1 MLNLKLGLPNP
12 PRWAIALG
20 VAPLLIA
27 GAGATYY
34 YQQLQSAPAPVV
46 QAPVLPQT
54 VNALGRLE
62 PAGEAIRISQPS
74 SPGGAYRVEAL
85 QVKLGDRVQTG
96 QVIAVLDH
104 RDRRQQDV
112 EAARRRVAS
121 AQARL
126 GQVLAGS
133 PAGDIAAQR
142 ATISRLEAQLQGDVA
157 AQQASIARLE
167 AEVRNAEAE
176 YQRHD
181 GLFQEGAISA
191 SERDSK
197 SLVVETAR
205 ERVTEARAT
214 LQRTR
219 QTLQRQI
226 QEARATL
233 DRVAEV
239 RPTDVAA
246 AQAEVDQAQTAVTQA
261 EAELETAYVR
271 SPRDARVL
279 RVFTQAGESVGL
291 DGIVELGETDQ
302 MYAVAE
308 VYEGDIGQVQVG
320 QSATVTADPLSEPLP
335 GTVEQIGWV
344 IADQGVLDN
353 DPVASTD
360 ARMVEVKV
368 RLDPEA
374 SQTVAQFSN
383 LQVDVEIDL

>member
-1 MLNLKLGLPNP
+1 MLNLKPGLLNT

-20 VAPLLIA
+20 IAPVLISGT
-27 GAGATYY
+27 GAAYY
-34 YQQLQSAPAPVV
+34 YQQIQSAPAPVAP
-46 QAPVLPQT
+46 APVLPQT

-74 SPGGAYRVEAL
+74 SPGGAYRVESL

-96 QVIAVLDH
+96 QIIAVLDH
-104 RDRRQQDV
+104 HNRRQQDV
-112 EAARRRVAS
+112 EAARQRVAS

-126 GQVLAGS
+126 NQVLAGA
-133 PAGDIAAQR
+133 PAGDIAAQQ
-142 ATISRLEAQLQGDVA
+142 AAISRLEAQLQGDVA
-157 AQQASIARLE
+157 TQQASIARLE

-181 GLFQEGAISA
+181 GLFQEGAIST
-191 SERDSK
+191 SDRDSK

-205 ERVTEARAT
+205 ERVTKARAA
-214 LQRTR
+214 LQRTQ

-246 AQAEVDQAQTAVTQA
+246 AQAEVDAAQTAVAQA
-261 EAELETAYVR
+261 EAELETAYVQ

-279 RVFTQAGESVGL
+279 RVFTQEGESVGV

-308 VYEGDIGQVQVG
+308 VYEGDIGRVQVG
-320 QSATVTADPLSEPLP
+320 QLATITADPLLDPLQ

-344 IADQGVLDN
+344 VADQGVLDT

-360 ARMVEVKV
+360 ARVVEVKV
-368 RLDPEA
+368 RLDSEA

-383 LQVDVEIDL
+383 LQVDVEISL

>member
-1 MLNLKLGLPNP
+1 MLNLKLGWPHP

-34 YQQLQSAPAPVV
+34 YQQLQGAPAPAV

-104 RDRRQQDV
+104 RNRRQQDV
-112 EAARRRVAS
+112 EAARKRVIS

-126 GQVLAGS
+126 SQVLAGS
-133 PAGDIAAQR
+133 PAGDIQAQR

-214 LQRTR
+214 LQRTQ

-246 AQAEVDQAQTAVTQA
+246 AQAEVDQAQTAVAQA

-360 ARMVEVKV
+360 ARVVEVKV

-383 LQVDVEIDL
+383 LQVDVEIAL